1 MLNSFT
7 SGATHIILAC
17 GATDFR
23 KQTESLSA
31 LVSMQLKLD
40 PFESEYVF
48 IFCNKRRNAIKVLRY
63 DRNGFVLATKKLFY
77 YSLLTSCKL
86 NSYLHE
92 IDE

>member
-1 MLNSFT
+1 MEK
-7 SGATHIILAC
+7 ILTEKSVLSEN
-17 GATDFR
+17 G
-23 KQTESLSA
+23 QTFYW
-31 LVSMQLKLD
+31 VSHTNK
-40 PFESEYVF
+40 EVTIVF
-48 IFCNKRRNAIKVLRY
+48 LPGLTANHVLIFCNKRRNAIKVLRY